1 MPPGENTRF
10 RKRVIRVE
18 LVQARVAR
26 KNDPD
31 GTKENILDVATQ
43 EFVDAGFSGARVDTI
58 AEKTKTS
65 KRMLYY
71 YFGSKEGLYLAVLER
86 AYAKIRALES
96 RLHLQ
101 DLEPE
106 DAMRSLISNT
116 FDHDDANPDF
126 VQLVSIENIHRAEH
140 LKSSDVLR
148 KANSGVIDLIA
159 AILARGEKSGV
170 FKRSVDPVD
179 LHQMISAACFFR
191 VSNRHTFG
199 AIFNRDL
206 MAEDLKVRHRQM
218 IADMILAYLKS

>member
-1 MPPGENTRF
+1 M
-10 RKRVIRVE
+10 E
-18 LVQARVAR
+18 LAQPRVAR

-31 GTKENILDVATQ
+31 ATKENILETATE
-43 EFVDAGFSGARVDTI
+43 EFVDAGFSGARVDAI

-86 AYAKIRALES
+86 AYAKIRSLES
-96 RLHLQ
+96 RLHLEN
-101 DLEPE
+101 LAPE
-106 DAMRSLISNT
+106 EAMRSLISNT
-116 FDHDDANPDF
+116 FDHDDSNPDF

-140 LKSSDVLR
+140 LKNSDVLR
-148 KANSGVIDLIA
+148 RTNSGVIDIIA
-159 AILARGEKSGV
+159 AILERGDTAGV
-170 FKRSVDPVD
+170 FKRRVDPID

-206 MAEDLKVRHRQM
+206 MSADLKSRHRQM
-218 IADMILAYLKS
+218 IADMIIAYLKS